1 VAKKLWRGLNSRRS
15 YKQTAIYEIEI
26 MPEAQRGLLAL
37 GKVIRRLVGDGIDQ
51 LAFDPRPD
59 NSMLLRQPGNLRRL
73 KIGDYRVIYG
83 VSESRQM
90 VTIELVRHRSIVYQ
104 TIAAFALTVRSKW
117 YSK

>member
-1 VAKKLWRGLNSRRS
+1 
-15 YKQTAIYEIEI
+15 

-37 GKVIRRLVGDGIDQ
+37 GKANRRLVSDGIDQ
-51 LAFDPRPD
+51 LTFDPRPD

-83 VSESRQM
+83 ISENEEM
-90 VTIELVRHRSIVYQ
+90 VTIELVRPRSLVYT
-104 TIAAFALTVRSKW
+104 TIAAFALTVRSKR